1 MLAADL
7 RPKRIVT
14 DLLSLATPRRLDANA
29 SCERT
34 FWQLN
39 GKIKALLVKL
49 GRLSLLDAV
58 AGKVMVEFLIPT
70 PFPETPLWDRVVK
83 EGRLLHTDWENFDG
97 LHSVYRPMNFTP
109 EDLRGVCEWALD
121 RILFHP
127 PLYI

>member
-29 SCERT
+29 SCEGT

-58 AGKVMVEFLIPT
+58 AGKVTSHRALKTFHASTMSSMIRFLT
-70 PFPETPLWDRVVK
+70 E
-83 EGRLLHTDWENFDG
+83 RLPASKQRWIV
-97 LHSVYRPMNFTP
+97 S
-109 EDLRGVCEWALD
+109 A
-121 RILFHP
+121 
-127 PLYI
+127 